1 MVRRFANQTTI
12 GQQRAVDI
20 RNHDLYEYL
29 TSLAADL
36 GAEDPQRN
44 TPLSMILTRSEER
57 WYQQEDMEDVLDS
70 FDFTPLHLAVAMPA
84 SEHHLNTQVLQAHFQ
99 DIRMTTLH
107 WACRRA
113 TLDAMMLLI
122 QWNAKLELKT
132 IRGAIALQ
140 HACWSID
147 AACVRAVLDAGAN
160 PKATDIW
167 GKSCLFYI
175 SNIAAYL
182 VDILVSKG
190 ADPTLFDASGW
201 TPLHVAARNNRSV
214 VVQEL
219 LEAGATFDSLDGDGR
234 CAILTAVSQNAISD
248 LQVLL
253 TWRSSARKIRGRAPP
268 PAAC

>member
-20 RNHDLYEYL
+20 RSHDLYKYL
-29 TSLAADL
+29 TSLGADL
-36 GAEDPQRN
+36 GAEDLQRN

-70 FDFTPLHLAVAMPA
+70 FDFTPLHLAVAMPT

-99 DIRMTTLH
+99 DISAQDRLGMTPLH

-113 TLDAMMLLI
+113 TLDAVKLLI

-132 IRGAIALQ
+132 IHGATALQ

-147 AACVRAVLDAGAN
+147 AACVRAVLYAGAN
-160 PKATDIW
+160 PNATDIW

-175 SNIAAYL
+175 PNIAAYL

-190 ADPTLFDASGW
+190 ADPTLFDASG
-201 TPLHVAARNNRSV
+201 
-214 VVQEL
+214 
-219 LEAGATFDSLDGDGR
+219 
-234 CAILTAVSQNAISD
+234 
-248 LQVLL
+248 
-253 TWRSSARKIRGRAPP
+253 
-268 PAAC
+268 